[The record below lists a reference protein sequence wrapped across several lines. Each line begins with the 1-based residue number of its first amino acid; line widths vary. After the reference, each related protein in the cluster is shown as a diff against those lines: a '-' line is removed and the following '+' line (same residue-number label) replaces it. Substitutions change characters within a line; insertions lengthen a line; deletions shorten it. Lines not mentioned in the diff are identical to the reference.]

1 MTNTNSIQLFNYGE
15 NPVRTI
21 LQDGEIWFV
30 AKDICDILEIKNVTQ
45 ALSTLDDDEKM
56 TLSNAYSHETSGKCG
71 GASTLK
77 VINESG
83 LYALIFKSIK
93 PEAREF
99 RKWVTGTVL
108 PQIRKTGSFTVEQS
122 GQPQEAQPKQKAL
135 PDSALQSEIVKIK
148 RRINFF
154 QDVLKRYTEFEK
166 TFLTTDQFYQHI
178 IKWPDYMNDDGKDL
192 RHMADILNMF
202 RDYTRDKL
210 YALEEKLRA
219 LETLAKF

>member
-1 MTNTNSIQLFNYGE
+1 MTNNIQLFNYGE

-30 AKDICDILEIKNVTQ
+30 AKDICDILDIANSRD
-45 ALSTLDDDEKM
+45 ALSTLDDDEKNTVAITDGNKKKGNPNM
-56 TLSNAYSHETSGKCG
+56 N
-71 GASTLK
+71 

-108 PQIRKTGSFTVEQS
+108 PQIRKTGSFTVEQP
-122 GQPQEAQPKQKAL
+122 GQPQEAQPTQKAL
-135 PDSALQSEIVKIK
+135 PDKALQSEIVNTK
-148 RRINFF
+148 RRIEFFKKMLLEFINFNKSVF
-154 QDVLKRYTEFEK
+154 KFRDNGFNKFRVFDEF
-166 TFLTTDQFYQHI
+166 LR
-178 IKWPDYMNDDGKDL
+178 DDRKDL
-192 RHMADILNMF
+192 KTIEGLLDLFEAF
-202 RDYTRDKL
+202 TRDKID
-210 YALEEKLRA
+210 ALEEKLKA

>member
-1 MTNTNSIQLFNYGE
+1 
-15 NPVRTI
+15 
-21 LQDGEIWFV
+21 
-30 AKDICDILEIKNVTQ
+30 
-45 ALSTLDDDEKM
+45 LDDDEKM